1 MAGTAG
7 GSWPALPVSAP
18 RHCRRF
24 WAGTAGLSVV
34 LLKKEKGRHC
44 RCFWPGTAGLS
55 VDVLMQKLAGTA
67 GVSRPALPAILFQR
81 AEKLVGYKYPPPPTL
96 ECASNELWRIIQ
108 EGFNPY
114 NPDKLTRREAVD
126 SQLNNT
132 ALHMIQTSVGT
143 KDLPRVRNYTTAK
156 EAWEGLAASCI
167 GSESTRRNKYNAL
180 RNQAE
185 GFMRL
190 PDEDHQ
196 DMYSRLLIV
205 ADSFRLIGATHIND
219 SWIKEKYIE
228 CMMPYV
234 PIDVKTLVGREC
246 YSSLSSQ
253 DVVHEMQ
260 ALKVLEQNSHDSL
273 NRAIGMSKGNNLALV
288 VNPVEEV
295 YPQEQYRA
303 SWSMSYPEDL
313 ECHYH
318 DHMAFHAKSF
328 WVDPSKAKEDNIK
341 RNHKSGFTSFG
352 PKTRSCYN
360 CDDKRHFI
368 AECPYENRELH
379 NGRLIPKD
387 KSKESK
393 GKYSKAP
400 NKKFYNN
407 KTKKGK
413 RPPRVVLVTREEYSS
428 DEVESSSDDEGESS
442 KEVAAIVTTNIPS
455 SSLFESP
462 NENPH
467 IKNAHCFMATL
478 KDELAKASSP
488 QSKLSLDDLLSKQ
501 RSNNGKE
508 GLGYNAKAKK
518 ANKQK
523 AKPAQEKK
531 KAITNG
537 EAPKGNTINND
548 DAGNANPHYDYAAG
562 GSKWVL
568 DSGCTSH
575 MTGGKNLVKE
585 LRPNINNITVSFGDN
600 STSEVMGFGKVVVA
614 HNITL
619 VDVMLVK
626 TLGYNL
632 LSVSA
637 LGKMGFAV
645 FIDNDIVVLLWSKTL
660 KVAFVGYR
668 EHNLYVVDF
677 SGTTTSSAMCLF
689 GKADVGWL
697 WHRRLAHV
705 NMRTLQSLHKG
716 NHIVGLMENVSF
728 AKDRVCRACVEGK
741 MHDSPHPSKTI
752 ISSKRILELLHVDL
766 FGPVTHASLGA
777 KKHCLVIVD
786 DYSRYTWV
794 YFLKTKDETQQ
805 IFIDFATEVQRQHN
819 LLIMAIR
826 SDNGSEFKNYTLNDF
841 LSDEGIRHQYS
852 AAYTPQQNG
861 VAERKNRTLMDMARS
876 MMAEYKSR
884 YNFWAEAI
892 STACHSSNRLYL
904 RKGLN
909 KTPYEILTGNK
920 PNISYFKV
928 FGCKCFYK
936 IKGVRLSKFAPKAL
950 EGIFVGYGAESHTY
964 RIFDIASGIIIES
977 CSVRFEENDSSQVG
991 QVDVCAGDEIPQDAI
1006 VRMGV
1011 GFFRPI
1017 EGHDQAH
1024 EDEHSQEIEE
1034 AQIEGQ
1040 DGDPND
1046 QVDQVTPPRPKR
1058 TKEEIEARRLA
1069 RIDRILEIR
1078 GHTHDK
1084 VLGDVRAKVST
1095 RRQLANF
1102 SNHHAYISVV
1112 EPKKVFE
1119 ALEDSDWVEAM
1130 HEELNNFKRN
1140 KVWTL
1145 VEKPK
1150 ECRNVIGTKWI
1161 FKNKQDEFGNIV
1173 RNKARLVAQG
1183 FSQVEGID
1191 FGETYAPVARLE
1203 SIRILLAYASHHNFK
1218 LQQMDV
1224 KSAFLNGPLHEEVY
1238 VKQPPGF
1245 EDLNFPNHV
1254 YKLDKALYGL
1264 KQAPRACVPY
1274 HMLLLPIA
1282 FTGAGGSHRSS
1293 SGKRGF
1299 PSSFEA
1305 ETLPAKKA
1313 SRREQGVASEPRAVI
1328 IRRLRGIPVGK
1339 WPDHEY
1345 ARLRQT
1351 NPYTSPKGKNC
1362 SELFWTRYQEKTF
1375 DDLYA
1380 NATYKVAPMHHI
1392 NYDHMDKHAEYFAE
1406 AREICEQFGLFPL
1419 MKFQH
1424 PYCVDVIGQF
1434 FATVYVDND
1443 DAKTMTWMTEGRML
1457 HGTWDQFAAC
1467 LGYPVLS
1474 GNEDDYFR
1482 AHNTPKPIEKTL
1494 LADLYLEGE
1503 VVYGS
1508 QKFLRPV
1515 YDILLRVYRE
1525 VLNPKVGCV
1534 DQIYG
1539 YLGNLLYLSHQHRD
1553 SGLQLDVMDFLWNE
1567 FWACIMTRKAPVFA
1581 PYFMFFICSRWDNA
1595 GYGKLTDDVILLPHK
1610 SKDLRVKTHPDPPRL
1625 PHVEDSAEEDSDMEY
1640 VPPADNGWV
1649 ARIEAKLA
1657 KMFCLKSD
1665 INKRQYQAHRERKME
1680 RRNTKLI
1687 MRKLDIPIESGSEEI
1702 ITPEEEWLSVHGN
1715 VAEFEQLGLPGPS
1728 RRRRPSSDDVA
1739 PAESEEDEDV
1749 EETEESSE
1757 DE

>member
-1 MAGTAG
+1 MKSHRFVTTDSTIDNMVYRMLFADGNEKEIPLPQPGLFNIDRQSWSLTKEEVEEHMKIQEFHQQHDSENAEPSYDYTVTYPDVSSSTYMEPANPNPGATAGNDPVKYRDRQPSDVLCSILRLGREGTASSPSLSWFQLKDQI
-7 GSWPALPVSAP
+7 GSFFLIPSTGLQQAA
-18 RHCRRF
+18 
-24 WAGTAGLSVV
+24 AGFGNIIVVNNRGIFAVPLTTAS
-34 LLKKEKGRHC
+34 
-44 RCFWPGTAGLS
+44 
-55 VDVLMQKLAGTA
+55 
-67 GVSRPALPAILFQR
+67 
-81 AEKLVGYKYPPPPTL
+81 
-96 ECASNELWRIIQ
+96 ASNELWRIIK

-143 KDLPRVRNYTTAK
+143 NDLPRVRNYTTAK
-156 EAWEGLAASCI
+156 EAWDGLAASCI

-196 DMYSRLLIV
+196 VMYSRLLIV

-253 DVVHEMQ
+253 DDVHEMQ

-295 YPQEQYRA
+295 HPQEQYRA

-313 ECHYH
+313 KCHYH

-328 WVDPSKAKEDNIK
+328 WVDPYKAKDDNIK
-341 RNHKSGFTSFG
+341 RNNKSGFTSFG
-352 PKTRSCYN
+352 PKTRTCYN

-368 AECPYENRELH
+368 AECPYENREDH

-467 IKNAHCFMATL
+467 IKNAHCFMAKSSLDTFIVLSTQEEYSSGDDDVDDEEDATSNGLVALASLSTNSSSPSESPNEVIHVEEESCLMAKSSEVSSPSPSMPNISSDLGVDDASLKVKQEMLEFDEFMFNLQGINKKHVSNLMARLAQQNDILEKKGQIEREDSLEIHALKNALEESQETIASLEERLENLEEPQDEINKLTKARDHARAKTKLLKKEMAKFGVDHEKLVKDLDELDKAHKALKSEYSLLSKSNEQLQIRLASYDVPSSSTPSCDHANIIEENARL

-537 EAPKGNTINND
+537 EAPKGNTIND
-548 DAGNANPHYDYAAG
+548 DNAGNANPHYVIFRDY
-562 GSKWVL
+562 
-568 DSGCTSH
+568 
-575 MTGGKNLVKE
+575 
-585 LRPNINNITVSFGDN
+585 
-600 STSEVMGFGKVVVA
+600 
-614 HNITL
+614 
-619 VDVMLVK
+619 
-626 TLGYNL
+626 Y
-632 LSVSA
+632 
-637 LGKMGFAV
+637 
-645 FIDNDIVVLLWSKTL
+645 
-660 KVAFVGYR
+660 
-668 EHNLYVVDF
+668 
-677 SGTTTSSAMCLF
+677 
-689 GKADVGWL
+689 
-697 WHRRLAHV
+697 
-705 NMRTLQSLHKG
+705 
-716 NHIVGLMENVSF
+716 
-728 AKDRVCRACVEGK
+728 
-741 MHDSPHPSKTI
+741 
-752 ISSKRILELLHVDL
+752 
-766 FGPVTHASLGA
+766 
-777 KKHCLVIVD
+777 
-786 DYSRYTWV
+786 
-794 YFLKTKDETQQ
+794 
-805 IFIDFATEVQRQHN
+805 
-819 LLIMAIR
+819 
-826 SDNGSEFKNYTLNDF
+826 
-841 LSDEGIRHQYS
+841 
-852 AAYTPQQNG
+852 
-861 VAERKNRTLMDMARS
+861 
-876 MMAEYKSR
+876 
-884 YNFWAEAI
+884 
-892 STACHSSNRLYL
+892 
-904 RKGLN
+904 
-909 KTPYEILTGNK
+909 
-920 PNISYFKV
+920 
-928 FGCKCFYK
+928 
-936 IKGVRLSKFAPKAL
+936 
-950 EGIFVGYGAESHTY
+950 
-964 RIFDIASGIIIES
+964 
-977 CSVRFEENDSSQVG
+977 
-991 QVDVCAGDEIPQDAI
+991 
-1006 VRMGV
+1006 
-1011 GFFRPI
+1011 
-1017 EGHDQAH
+1017 DQAH
-1024 EDEHSQEIEE
+1024 EVEHSQEIEE
-1034 AQIEGQ
+1034 APIEGQ

-1069 RIDRILEIR
+1069 RRDRTLEIR
-1078 GHTHDK
+1078 GHAHDK

-1203 SIRILLAYASHHNFK
+1203 SI
-1218 LQQMDV
+1218 
-1224 KSAFLNGPLHEEVY
+1224 PT
-1238 VKQPPGF
+1238 PGF

-1264 KQAPRACVPY
+1264 KQAPRAWFEMSMMGEMKFFLGFEIKQLREGTFINQAKY
-1274 HMLLLPIA
+1274 LQDMLKRFKMTELKGVATPMVTKCHLALDPN
-1282 FTGAGGSHRSS
+1282 GAGGSHRSS
-1293 SGKRGF
+1293 SGKRGY
-1299 PSSFEA
+1299 PTSFEA

-1351 NPYTSPKGKNC
+1351 NPYTSPKGENC

-1392 NYDHMDKHAEYFAE
+1392 NFVHLDKNAEYFAE

-1467 LGYPVLS
+1467 LGYPVLV
-1474 GNEDDYFR
+1474 GNEDGYFR

-1515 YDILLRVYRE
+1515 YDILLRIYRE

-1581 PYFMFFICSRWDNA
+1581 PYFVFVICSRWDNA
-1595 GYGKLTDDVILLPHK
+1595 GYGKLTDDVILLPRK

-1649 ARIEAKLA
+1649 ARIEAKL
-1657 KMFCLKSD
+1657 D
-1665 INKRQYQAHRERKME
+1665 V
-1680 RRNTKLI
+1680 
-1687 MRKLDIPIESGSEEI
+1687 
-1702 ITPEEEWLSVHGN
+1702 LS
-1715 VAEFEQLGLPGPS
+1715 
-1728 RRRRPSSDDVA
+1728 
-1739 PAESEEDEDV
+1739 
-1749 EETEESSE
+1749 
-1757 DE
+1757 